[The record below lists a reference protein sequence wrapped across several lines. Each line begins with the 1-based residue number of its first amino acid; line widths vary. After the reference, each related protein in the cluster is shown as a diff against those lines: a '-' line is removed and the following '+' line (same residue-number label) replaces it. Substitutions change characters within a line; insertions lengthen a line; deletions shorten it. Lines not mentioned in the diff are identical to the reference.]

1 MNARAVALGRLRS
14 EHDRSMALLAEL
26 GYPSVVAPLAGPTAS
41 PSSPPGPAWQLIRNT
56 MDLLEE
62 VKRARKRPEPEP
74 EPEPEHEPEPAP
86 APAPEPAS
94 EPSVSEE
101 EEESEHDSDSSYEE
115 QSESSSQSSSL
126 SVHQPSP
133 SAGRLMRKRLNKATA
148 KKVWH
153 SFSGAEPFSTHKF
166 SLSCAGA

>member
-1 MNARAVALGRLRS
+1 MNARAVALRRLRD

-74 EPEPEHEPEPAP
+74 EPAPAP
-86 APAPEPAS
+86 APEPEPAS

-115 QSESSSQSSSL
+115 QSESSS
-126 SVHQPSP
+126 
-133 SAGRLMRKRLNKATA
+133 
-148 KKVWH
+148 
-153 SFSGAEPFSTHKF
+153 
-166 SLSCAGA
+166 